1 MDMYHLIKQTKVT
14 LVTTCLLGL
23 AMLALPMFVNGE
35 KFHSVIRKFSSF
47 NAADSAAN
55 LGVTE
60 QVNGVTSPISG
71 GGTETSFSLPNVGVL
86 STPTPPIGFNPLT
99 ASDGE
104 LRAYDFPARPS
115 NLIDLL
121 NWNAAMGSFKAD
133 SAPSQILNYSAQ
145 TTSKFNVYYGNW
157 SGFTSGT
164 VGTTG
169 NRYVAVKA
177 DVVVPSHP
185 GTCSTNNGIGIWV
198 GLGGASS
205 SRGDLAQQ
213 GIECGAPLGTG
224 GGFYAFT
231 EILPGNPFLFCA
243 ISNWTFA
250 PGDVVYQN
258 MSVEQSLN
266 RVNFFLEDITT
277 GAAHSCH
284 VDNAPGW
291 NFNGDTADYVVEA
304 VNFNGGSP
312 TPLAFGNINFSNSS
326 AQLNSTGLWA
336 DFGSQPTD
344 KFFQGSS
351 PSVFCFGPSMIGPD
365 KLTFNVA
372 WHSAT
377 CK

>member
-1 MDMYHLIKQTKVT
+1 M
-14 LVTTCLLGL
+14 
-23 AMLALPMFVNGE
+23 
-35 KFHSVIRKFSSF
+35 
-47 NAADSAAN
+47 
-55 LGVTE
+55 
-60 QVNGVTSPISG
+60 
-71 GGTETSFSLPNVGVL
+71 
-86 STPTPPIGFNPLT
+86 
-99 ASDGE
+99 
-104 LRAYDFPARPS
+104 
-115 NLIDLL
+115 
-121 NWNAAMGSFKAD
+121 
-133 SAPSQILNYSAQ
+133 
-145 TTSKFNVYYGNW
+145 
-157 SGFTSGT
+157 
-164 VGTTG
+164 
-169 NRYVAVKA
+169 AVKA

-224 GGFYAFT
+224 
-231 EILPGNPFLFCA
+231 
-243 ISNWTFA
+243 
-250 PGDVVYQN
+250 DVVYQN
-258 MSVEQSLN
+258 MSAEQSLN

-351 PSVFCFGPSMIGPD
+351 PSVFCFGPSTIGPD